1 MYLKVNTMNYEML
14 ELWYSPLKMVALSE
28 DKPIFTP
35 HDFIHYVAKANNI
48 SVDAI
53 KVPKRLVFTYQ
64 RRTYEHAKNVIGG
77 KPVECWIYGESQP
90 FCVGQLNR
98 VNVGLGLFWIGA
110 PAVVMTL
117 EEVIACGARK
127 IIEVGV
133 SGGLQSFLKP
143 GDIIVVTEAIRDEG
157 TSYHYF
163 PPEVKVESSKRLR
176 GNLIKRL
183 SECNVAHYVGSV
195 WSTDGV
201 YRETLG
207 KFRRFKER
215 GVLAVN
221 METSAVFALA
231 KYRNV
236 EAASLQVISDILSE
250 TGWLQAFEQQT
261 VREKSKK
268 AVEVALEVLSK
279 T

>member
-1 MYLKVNTMNYEML
+1 M
-14 ELWYSPLKMVALSE
+14 SE

-35 HDFIHYVAKANNI
+35 HDFIHYVAKVRNV

-53 KVPKRLVFTYQ
+53 KVPERLVFTYQ
-64 RRTYEHAKNVIGG
+64 RRTYEHAKNVIRG
-77 KPVECWIYGESQP
+77 KPVEWWIYRESQP
-90 FCVGQLNR
+90 FCVGKLNN
-98 VNVGLGLFWIGA
+98 VEVGLGLFWIGA

-117 EEVIACGARK
+117 EEVIACGAKK

-143 GDIIVVTEAIRDEG
+143 GDMIVATEAIRDEG

-176 GNLIKRL
+176 ENLIKRL
-183 SECNVAHYVGSV
+183 SELNIEYHVGPV

-201 YRETLG
+201 YMETIG
-207 KFRRFKER
+207 KFRRFKES

-236 EAASLQVISDILSE
+236 EVASLQVISDILSE

-261 VREKSKK
+261 VRENSKK
-268 AVEVALEVLSK
+268 VIEVALEALSK